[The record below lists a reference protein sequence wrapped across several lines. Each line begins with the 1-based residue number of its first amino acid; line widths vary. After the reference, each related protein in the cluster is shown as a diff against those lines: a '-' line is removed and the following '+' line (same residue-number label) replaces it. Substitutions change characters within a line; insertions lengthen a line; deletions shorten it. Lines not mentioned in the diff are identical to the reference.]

1 MAINS
6 GFVITEKYE
15 GVFKVSCLNHTK
27 FLSFILTREAILTKL
42 SVYTLTP
49 SKTAS
54 TVNGVFRSSLSL
66 ALDLQ
71 VSATSTSTDET
82 LQTH

>member
-1 MAINS
+1 MVINS

-15 GVFKVSCLNHTK
+15 GVFQVSCLNHTK